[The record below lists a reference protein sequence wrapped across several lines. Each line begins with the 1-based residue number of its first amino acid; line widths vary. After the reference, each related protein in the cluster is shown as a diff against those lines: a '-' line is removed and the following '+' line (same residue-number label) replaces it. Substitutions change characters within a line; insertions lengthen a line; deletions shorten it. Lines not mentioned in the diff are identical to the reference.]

1 MKEQQIYNIQVAY
14 ELLDYIL
21 DNPDLRFIQ
30 ALWALGIEDGSDRFY
45 ETSEQTLDKVRLR
58 RSLENLRPKGK

>member
-45 ETSEQTLDKVRLR
+45 ETSKQTLDKVRQR